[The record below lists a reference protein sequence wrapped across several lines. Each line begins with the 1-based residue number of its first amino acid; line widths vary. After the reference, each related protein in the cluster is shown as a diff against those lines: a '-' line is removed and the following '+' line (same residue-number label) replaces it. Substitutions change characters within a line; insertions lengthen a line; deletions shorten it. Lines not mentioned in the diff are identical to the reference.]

1 VRAAKVEGLRKMFP
15 TLSRLFMNLNRTSRR
30 PLLGVLA
37 ALSLFSAVSTL
48 HPTSAAAQGQTIQ
61 IGVVDEDKLA
71 DGFKKYADAV
81 AAIDK
86 RAQDLDAKIPAREF
100 LSPDEGRPFDT
111 LIVKTSLSTAESAQ
125 LEDLVKTGTG
135 RRTEYLGLVGKAV
148 RTDPETTRMQTLQGY
163 STANGPQLRQLSDQ
177 LLQLVRTQQ
186 DATDKLYTD
195 RANAVVAQ
203 VAQDKKLLMIVRKK
217 ALIYSSDA
225 VDVTSE
231 VLGRLNK

>member
-1 VRAAKVEGLRKMFP
+1 MD
-15 TLSRLFMNLNRTSRR
+15 TTNSRLFMNLNRTSRR

-37 ALSLFSAVSTL
+37 ALSCFSAVTTL
-48 HPTSAAAQGQTIQ
+48 HPTPAAAQGQTIQ

-100 LSPDEGRPFDT
+100 LSPDEGRPFDA
-111 LIVKTSLSTAESAQ
+111 LIVKSSLSAAETAQ
-125 LEDLVKTGTG
+125 LNDLVKTGTG
-135 RRTEYLGLVGKAV
+135 RRAEYLGLVGKAV
-148 RTDPETTRMQTLQGY
+148 RSDQESTRMTTLQGY

-177 LLQLVRTQQ
+177 LLALVRTQQ
-186 DATDKLYTD
+186 DATDKEYTG
-195 RANAVVAQ
+195 RANDVVAD
-203 VAQDKKLLMIVRKK
+203 VAREKKLLLIVRKK

-225 VDVTSE
+225 VDVTNE
-231 VLGRLNK
+231 VLNRLNK

>member
-1 VRAAKVEGLRKMFP
+1 MKTTFLRFP
-15 TLSRLFMNLNRTSRR
+15 MNSTRFSRR

-37 ALSLFSAVSTL
+37 ALSLCSAVSVVR
-48 HPTSAAAQGQTIQ
+48 PPSAQAQGQAVL

-71 DGFKKYADAV
+71 DGFKKYANAV

-100 LSPDEGRPFDT
+100 LSPDEGKSFDA
-111 LIVKTSLSTAESAQ
+111 LIVVATPSTVQTTQ
-125 LEDLVKTGTG
+125 LGALVDTGTT
-135 RRTEYLGLVGKAV
+135 RRKEYLNLVGQAV
-148 RTDPETTRMQTLQGY
+148 RTDVQSSRMQVLQNY
-163 STANGPQLRQLSDQ
+163 STQNQPQLRQLSDQ
-177 LLQLVRTQQ
+177 LLQLVRAQQ
-186 DATDKLYTD
+186 DATDKQYTD
-195 RANAVVAQ
+195 QANGVVAQ
-203 VAQDKKLLMIVRKK
+203 VAQDRKLAMIIRKK